1 MLCPLL
7 SREINTN
14 CFTVRSVSLALSPS
28 LSPSLSVLLFG
39 GKLVGFAA
47 RLMNRWQG
55 PRSRF
60 RTEIT
65 RKAAPPCR
73 VFNWVSA
80 ELAPHPYLYSYIW
93 RGEAL
98 HRLAQHRIIIRQ
110 TVGKVGK
117 LCETLQSQVEKR
129 LDTKAKQSAKKL
141 LLLDA
146 ECGGGEGA
154 WQLHSSPCQL
164 QCFFPTTFSLA
175 SFRRLFP
182 ASPGESPKRI
192 GEPAKSYDT
201 PRRSAAT
208 ATASA
213 SAAAPPVATFC
224 MIYVPL
230 GVARQLCT
238 SSVRGVQACS
248 VRCSGTCL
256 FFFAKTFHFI
266 A

>member
-1 MLCPLL
+1 MRSLPL
-7 SREINTN
+7 
-14 CFTVRSVSLALSPS
+14 
-28 LSPSLSVLLFG
+28 SLSVLLFG

-65 RKAAPPCR
+65 RKAAQPCR

-93 RGEAL
+93 REGPF
-98 HRLAQHRIIIRQ
+98 LAWPS
-110 TVGKVGK
+110 TELLSDKLWEKSANYAK
-117 LCETLQSQVEKR
+117 LCNLRWKKR

-146 ECGGGEGA
+146 GCGGGEGA

-192 GEPAKSYDT
+192 GQPAKSYDT
-201 PRRSAAT
+201 PRRSAT
-208 ATASA
+208 A

>member
-1 MLCPLL
+1 
-7 SREINTN
+7 
-14 CFTVRSVSLALSPS
+14 
-28 LSPSLSVLLFG
+28 
-39 GKLVGFAA
+39 
-47 RLMNRWQG
+47 MNRWQG

-65 RKAAPPCR
+65 RRAAQPCR

-93 RGEAL
+93 REGPFLVWPSTELLSDKLWEKSANYAKLCNLRWKNAL
-98 HRLAQHRIIIRQ
+98 TPKLNKVQKSCSCSTRGVG
-110 TVGKVGK
+110 VGK
-117 LCETLQSQVEKR
+117 
-129 LDTKAKQSAKKL
+129 
-141 LLLDA
+141 
-146 ECGGGEGA
+146 GA

-192 GEPAKSYDT
+192 GQPAKSYDT